1 MPGLLVIEQSSTL
14 SNLLVRTLSAGG
26 YPATEVSHDFGRAL
40 TLLEQSADGDTP
52 YDAIIL
58 GVPPRGA
65 NVIKPVLKFL
75 QDDGARSLP
84 LLLVTH
90 DRHPLLERW
99 SAKRGG
105 TESIA
110 WQSFSKIPGALGKL
124 LPEGLSTEPTAVAA
138 ARPVRVLF
146 VDDSHSARYAYRQ
159 LLETNGFPVE
169 VAATVAEAQ
178 EKAAEQDFDL
188 IIVDYY
194 LPDGTGDALCRHLRA
209 SERNRRAT
217 LAIITGGY
225 RESIIKK
232 CLDAGAIECMF
243 KNEAKE
249 LFVTRVTSLA
259 RAIETRLSIEAE
271 RRRLDGIL
279 ASVGDGVY
287 GVDAGGRLTF
297 INPAGVDLLGHG
309 SATEM
314 VGELATDALHYPEE
328 DESDEPAAER
338 LVDYYGSG
346 ESLSA
351 HETMFRHASGKPVP
365 VECTAFPLSIQSQR
379 MGTVVVFR
387 DISERK
393 SAEQLRWEV
402 SHDPLTGLSNRRHF
416 SQLLDK
422 GLKRLEDAGGYDALL
437 YVDLDRFR
445 DVVEALGPSES
456 DRLLAEIGSR
466 LTARLREPDHLA
478 RLEGDRFAL
487 LLCEIQLANLFT
499 IADDFRNVLAEVRYD
514 FHGASRPVTG
524 SIGVVI
530 LTRHTP
536 SAEYALEHARVA
548 CENAKKKGR
557 NQTHIYISEDDG
569 RTVREL
575 ESGWEERFKEAVRKD
590 RFVFLAQPII
600 PGECLPTTVEVDLS
614 DPAIPRLTRA
624 DGRDELIFE
633 LLLRMVSNDGQWIS
647 PSVFVPLAERVNMV
661 QEIDLWVVR
670 KALARLEQL
679 AHSEYNVCLTINISN
694 VTLQDPEVLP
704 LIRDAIESY
713 RIEPSR
719 LIFEVTETAEIA
731 SLHNARKFMVEL
743 KKLGCRFALDDFGTG
758 FSSFSHLKHLPV
770 HFIKIDGLFVQAM
783 VSNAVDRTMVS
794 SMIDMAH
801 ALGLGTIAEH
811 VNSASTLEAVHQA
824 GIDYVQ
830 GNFLGEPILIDNLD
844 IEGMFGNQ
852 MKTRSS

>member
-26 YPATEVSHDFGRAL
+26 YTTTEVSHDFGDGL
-40 TLLEQSADGDTP
+40 TLLEQSADGKTP
-52 YDAIIL
+52 YDAVIL
-58 GVPPRGA
+58 GVPPREA
-65 NVIKPVLKFL
+65 NAIKPVLKFL

-110 WQSFSKIPGALGKL
+110 WQSFSKIPGALGRL
-124 LPEGLSTEPTAVAA
+124 LPQGLSAESPAAVAV

-159 LLETNGFPVE
+159 LLEANGFAVE
-169 VAATVAEAQ
+169 VAATVTEAQ

-194 LPDGTGDALCRHLRA
+194 LPDGTGDQLCRHLRDA
-209 SERNRRAT
+209 VNTRHAT

-259 RAIETRLSIEAE
+259 RAIETQLSIEAE

-297 INPAGVDLLGHG
+297 INPAGVRMLGHG
-309 SATEM
+309 AATEL
-314 VGELATDALHYPEE
+314 VGEPATDALHYP
-328 DESDEPAAER
+328 DEPDTDEPAVR
-338 LVDYYGSG
+338 LGDYYGSG
-346 ESLSA
+346 EPLSA
-351 HETMFRHASGKPVP
+351 HETVFRHANGKPVP

-402 SHDPLTGLSNRRHF
+402 SHDPLTGLANRRHF

-422 GLKRLEDAGGYDALL
+422 ELERLEQAGGYDALL
-437 YVDLDRFR
+437 YIDLDRFR
-445 DVVEALGPSES
+445 DVVEALGPSGS

-466 LTARLREPDHLA
+466 LTTRLREPDHLA

-487 LLCEIQLANLFT
+487 LLSGIQLPNLFT
-499 IADDFRNVLAEVRYD
+499 IADDFRNVLGETRYD
-514 FHGASRPVTG
+514 YHGTSRPVTG
-524 SIGVVI
+524 SIGVAI
-530 LTRHTP
+530 LTRQTP
-536 SAEYALEHARVA
+536 SAEYALEHVRLA
-548 CENAKKKGR
+548 CEAAKKKGR

-569 RTVREL
+569 RTAREL
-575 ESGWEERFKEAVRKD
+575 ESGWEERFKEAVRMD

-600 PGECLPTTVEVDLS
+600 PGDCLPTGVEVDLS

-661 QEIDLWVVR
+661 QEVDLWVVR
-670 KALARLEQL
+670 KALARLQQL

-694 VTLQDPEVLP
+694 VTLQDREVLP
-704 LIRDAIESY
+704 LIRDAIEAS
-713 RIEPSR
+713 RIDPSR

-731 SLHNARKFMVEL
+731 SLHNARKFMLEL

-783 VSNAVDRTMVS
+783 VNNAVDRTMVS

-811 VNSASTLEAVHQA
+811 VNSASTLEAVRQA

-830 GNFLGEPILIDNLD
+830 GNYLGEPILIDNLD
-844 IEGMFGNQ
+844 IEGMFGQQ
-852 MKTRSS
+852 MKTLYS